1 MGFHVFCRDT
11 RSNKKGVELED
22 DAAPSRPHCLITT
35 IRSFARGDDECG
47 QIRMNPVVSIGI
59 TS

>member
-1 MGFHVFCRDT
+1 MFSAGIPVQT
-11 RSNKKGVELED
+11 KKGLNWKMMP
-22 DAAPSRPHCLITT
+22 APSRPHCLIAT